1 VNKVGPRLI
10 LLFILPMVIMSA
22 TSSEALAAGASW
34 SKWEK
39 TFLFPVDNK
48 FTADMNTIQSH
59 LTNGSC
65 TAAEAKN
72 VHVDALLWDSIIN
85 SPSRV
90 VNSQVATVARDAT
103 TFASDATRICSP
115 TWYPNATQAAA
126 FRVAY
131 NTARAVTNRLA
142 TVIVEYS

>member
-1 VNKVGPRLI
+1 MVRPRLI

-22 TSSEALAAGASW
+22 ASGEALAGTPW
-34 SKWEK
+34 PKWEK

-48 FTADMNTIQSH
+48 FTADMNNIQSH

-65 TAAEAKN
+65 TPTEAKS
-72 VHVDALLWDSIIN
+72 VHLDALLWDSIVN

-90 VNSQVATVARDAT
+90 VNSQVATVARDVT
-103 TFASDATRICSP
+103 TFASDAMRICSRS
-115 TWYPNATQAAA
+115 WYPNAAQATA

-131 NTARAVTNRLA
+131 DTARAATNRLA